1 LNTRKPVFTI
11 VIKLPSALRRMKK
24 GRTFRNP
31 IFVALE
37 LQAEM
42 KRDGISQA
50 ELARRHGLSRAR
62 VHQWLTLL
70 ELPKREIER
79 LKAMGDN
86 WERRLLTER
95 MLRSKLTYR

>member
-1 LNTRKPVFTI
+1 
-11 VIKLPSALRRMKK
+11 MKK
-24 GRTFRNP
+24 GRTFRNT

-62 VHQWLTLL
+62 VHQWLSLL
-70 ELPKREIER
+70 ESPKREIDR

-86 WERRLLTER
+86 WERRLATER
-95 MLRSKLTYR
+95 MLRR